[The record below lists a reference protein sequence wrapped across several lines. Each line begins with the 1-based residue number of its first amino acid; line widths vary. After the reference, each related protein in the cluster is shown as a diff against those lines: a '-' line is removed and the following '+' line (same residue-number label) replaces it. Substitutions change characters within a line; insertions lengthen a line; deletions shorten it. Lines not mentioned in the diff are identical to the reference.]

1 MKINP
6 IVNPNIARSYQAN
19 GARSAALASNPQQP
33 KRDEVTF
40 SAEALNFSKSLQAAR
55 ESLPTRS
62 PEETSRISAIKA
74 AVQNGEYKV
83 SSEDI
88 ADRILASVFGAN

>member
-6 IVNPNIARSYQAN
+6 IINPNIARSYQAN
-19 GARSAALASNPQQP
+19 SGRSVSSAQAPQA

-40 SAEALNFSKSLQAAR
+40 STEALNFSKSLQAAR
-55 ESLPTRS
+55 ESVEARTPDELG
-62 PEETSRISAIKA
+62 RIDAIKT
-74 AVQNGEYKV
+74 AVQNGEYRV

-88 ADRILASVFGAN
+88 ADRILSSVLGAR